1 MTTPHSIAEFT
12 DPEVSPTN
20 NRHLTVSYA
29 SRYPDYSR
37 IPAITLK
44 GQWLEAAGFTT
55 GTQVD
60 VKVMNG
66 CIVLTAKQSEPEESE
81 LMQSLRQ
88 VCKLSARKQKQVQEF
103 ISVMADKTR
112 KLL

>member
-1 MTTPHSIAEFT
+1 MTDTHSIAQPFEA
-12 DPEVSPTN
+12 EVSPAN
-20 NRHLTVSYA
+20 NRHVTVGYA

-44 GQWLEAAGFTT
+44 GQWLAAAGFATST
-55 GTQVD
+55 AID
-60 VKVMNG
+60 VKVMEG
-66 CIVLTAKQSEPEESE
+66 CIVLTAQPTAAEESE

-103 ISVMADKTR
+103 IGVITGKKKVA
-112 KLL
+112 

>member
-20 NRHLTVSYA
+20 NRAATVSYA
-29 SRYPDYSR
+29 SRYPEYTR

-55 GTQVD
+55 GTEVD
-60 VKVMNG
+60 VRVMNG
-66 CIVLTAKQSEPEESE
+66 CIVLTAQQPQPEESE

-88 VCKLSARKQKQVQEF
+88 ACKLSARKQKQVQAF
-103 ISVMADKTR
+103 ISVMAGSK
-112 KLL
+112 

>member
-12 DPEVSPTN
+12 DPEVSPAN

-29 SRYPDYSR
+29 SRYPDHTR
-37 IPAITLK
+37 IPALILK
-44 GQWLEAAGFTT
+44 GQWLDAAGFAT
-55 GTQVD
+55 GTEVD

-66 CIVLTAKQSEPEESE
+66 CIVLTAKQPEPEEAP

-88 VCKLSARKQKQVQEF
+88 VCRLSARKQKQVQAF
-103 ISVMADKTR
+103 IGMIAGESR
-112 KLL
+112 KVS

>member
-29 SRYPDYSR
+29 SRYPDYNR

-44 GQWLEAAGFTT
+44 GQWLEDAGFTT

-60 VKVMNG
+60 VKVMNLLY
-66 CIVLTAKQSEPEESE
+66 CAQRTAAAT
-81 LMQSLRQ
+81 R
-88 VCKLSARKQKQVQEF
+88 RKRFDAVAAPGVQA
-103 ISVMADKTR
+103 IGA
-112 KLL
+112 

>member
-1 MTTPHSIAEFT
+1 MTKTHSIAQSSE
-12 DPEVSPTN
+12 PEVFPTN
-20 NRHLTVSYA
+20 NRQITVGYA

-44 GQWLEAAGFTT
+44 GQWLEDAGFAS
-55 GTQVD
+55 GTAVE
-60 VKVMNG
+60 VKVMKE
-66 CIVLTAKQSEPEESE
+66 CIVLTARHKESD

-103 ISVMADKTR
+103 IGVISSKQKIA
-112 KLL
+112 